1 MEFKDK
7 LKQLRKEKGLTQ
19 AQLADAIFVS
29 RSTIAKWENGLGLPS
44 AESMAALE
52 TYFAVSPQEIVTTEP
67 EAVIVEKNRK
77 LYLIEQIAGWAA
89 LIVLLTFCM
98 LFLLSIHERLHGR
111 YGYTWNMAA
120 GVFADDAYFDTGDY
134 RIYYHVFEGD
144 WEDGRHWYSLSTFKP
159 VEKHIWGFT
168 VSEED
173 YESDVILYNCY
184 MVGRLYSIKGKHGY
198 YNVIKNVVGNGV
210 PDFIYTIE
218 TVSIQGIE
226 YKVEKGV
233 FFITPEPVEYFM
245 IGEYFLNVE

>member
-44 AESMAALE
+44 AESMAALK
-52 TYFAVSPQEIVTTEP
+52 TYFAVPPQEIVTTEP

-77 LYLIEQIAGWAA
+77 LHLIGQIAGWTA
-89 LIVLLTFCM
+89 LIVFLTYSMM
-98 LFLLSIHERLHGR
+98 LPFAIHDGH
-111 YGYTWNMAA
+111 YGFTWDMAA
-120 GVFADDAYFDTGDY
+120 GVFADEAYFDTGDY

-173 YESDVILYNCY
+173 YDADVILYNY
-184 MVGRLYSIKGKHGY
+184 QLVGRLYSIKGRNGY

-210 PDFIYTIE
+210 PDFICTIE

-233 FFITPEPVEYFM
+233 FFITPEPVEYFK
-245 IGEYFLNVE
+245 IGDYYLNVE